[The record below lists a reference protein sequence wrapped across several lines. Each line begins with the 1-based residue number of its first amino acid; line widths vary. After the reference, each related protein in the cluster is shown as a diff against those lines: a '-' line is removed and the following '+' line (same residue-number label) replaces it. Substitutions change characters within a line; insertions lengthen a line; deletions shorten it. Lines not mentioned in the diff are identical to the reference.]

1 MRSQLKI
8 IITKIINHIW
18 SLNQKMDNEKNA
30 TQEDESWGEYTKMDK
45 DNKPVSKE
53 QREKEKR
60 HWNKKNIEEATR
72 KINKEIYEHDKQ
84 ASIIIKLDDLSIM
97 INTKISRRG
106 IHRGFVNI
114 QEDLNKNILNIEKII
129 LQAYSESNA
138 ETKYNLLIEAKKIM
152 KIQLWG
158 DIRFLMINKAITPGE
173 ITELIRRQKEID
185 KDIERWIA
193 SIS

>member
-30 TQEDESWGEYTKMDK
+30 TQEDESWGEYTKIDK

-53 QREKEKR
+53 QREKERR

-84 ASIIIKLDDLSIM
+84 ATIIIKLDDLSIM
-97 INTKISRRG
+97 INTKISGRG

>member
-30 TQEDESWGEYTKMDK
+30 TQEDESWGEYTKIDK

-53 QREKEKR
+53 QREKERR

-106 IHRGFVNI
+106 IYRGFVNI

>member
-30 TQEDESWGEYTKMDK
+30 TQEDESWGEYTKIDK

-106 IHRGFVNI
+106 IYRGFVNI

>member
-18 SLNQKMDNEKNA
+18 SLNQKMDIEKNVI
-30 TQEDESWGEYTKMDK
+30 QEDESWGEYTKIDK
-45 DNKPVSKE
+45 DNKSVSKE

>member
-30 TQEDESWGEYTKMDK
+30 TQEDESWGEYTKIDK

-138 ETKYNLLIEAKKIM
+138 ETKYNLLIETKKIM

>member
-30 TQEDESWGEYTKMDK
+30 TQEDESWGEYTKIDK

-53 QREKEKR
+53 QREKERR

-84 ASIIIKLDDLSIM
+84 ATIIIKLDDLSIM

-106 IHRGFVNI
+106 IYRGFVNI

>member
-30 TQEDESWGEYTKMDK
+30 TQEDESWGEYTKIDK

-53 QREKEKR
+53 QREKERR

-138 ETKYNLLIEAKKIM
+138 ETKYNLLIETKKIM

>member
-1 MRSQLKI
+1 MKI

-18 SLNQKMDNEKNA
+18 SLNQKMDIEKNVI
-30 TQEDESWGEYTKMDK
+30 QEDESWGEYTKIDK
-45 DNKPVSKE
+45 DNKSVSKE

>member
-1 MRSQLKI
+1 MKI

-30 TQEDESWGEYTKMDK
+30 TQEDESWGEYTKIDK

-53 QREKEKR
+53 QREKERR

>member
-1 MRSQLKI
+1 MKI

-18 SLNQKMDNEKNA
+18 SLNQKRDNEKNVI
-30 TQEDESWGEYTKMDK
+30 QEDESWGEYTKMDK

>member
-1 MRSQLKI
+1 MGSQLKI

-30 TQEDESWGEYTKMDK
+30 TQEDESWGEYTKIDK

>member
-18 SLNQKMDNEKNA
+18 SLNQKMDIEKNVI
-30 TQEDESWGEYTKMDK
+30 QEDESWGEYTKIDK

-53 QREKEKR
+53 QREKERR

>member
-18 SLNQKMDNEKNA
+18 SLNQKMDNEKNVI
-30 TQEDESWGEYTKMDK
+30 QEDESWGEYTKIDK

>member
-30 TQEDESWGEYTKMDK
+30 TQEDESWGEYTKIDK

-53 QREKEKR
+53 QREKERR

>member
-1 MRSQLKI
+1 MGSQLKI

-30 TQEDESWGEYTKMDK
+30 TQEDESWGEYTKIDK

-53 QREKEKR
+53 QREKERR

-129 LQAYSESNA
+129 LQAYSESKA

-185 KDIERWIA
+185 KDIETWIA

>member
-30 TQEDESWGEYTKMDK
+30 TQEDESWGEYTKIDK

-158 DIRFLMINKAITPGE
+158 DIRFLMINKAISPGE

>member
-18 SLNQKMDNEKNA
+18 SLNQKMDIEKNA
-30 TQEDESWGEYTKMDK
+30 TQEDESWGEYTKIDK

-97 INTKISRRG
+97 INTNS
-106 IHRGFVNI
+106 
-114 QEDLNKNILNIEKII
+114 ILKVK
-129 LQAYSESNA
+129 L
-138 ETKYNLLIEAKKIM
+138 
-152 KIQLWG
+152 
-158 DIRFLMINKAITPGE
+158 
-173 ITELIRRQKEID
+173 
-185 KDIERWIA
+185 
-193 SIS
+193 

>member
-18 SLNQKMDNEKNA
+18 SLNQKMDIEKNVI
-30 TQEDESWGEYTKMDK
+30 QEDESWGEYTKIDK
-45 DNKPVSKE
+45 DNKSVSKE

-97 INTKISRRG
+97 INTNS
-106 IHRGFVNI
+106 
-114 QEDLNKNILNIEKII
+114 ILKVK
-129 LQAYSESNA
+129 L
-138 ETKYNLLIEAKKIM
+138 
-152 KIQLWG
+152 
-158 DIRFLMINKAITPGE
+158 
-173 ITELIRRQKEID
+173 
-185 KDIERWIA
+185 
-193 SIS
+193 

>member
-1 MRSQLKI
+1 MKI
-8 IITKIINHIW
+8 IITKIII
-18 SLNQKMDNEKNA
+18 EKNVI
-30 TQEDESWGEYTKMDK
+30 QEDESWGEYTKIDK
-45 DNKPVSKE
+45 DNKSVSKE

>member
-30 TQEDESWGEYTKMDK
+30 TQEDESWGEYTKIDK

-53 QREKEKR
+53 QREKERR

-114 QEDLNKNILNIEKII
+114 QEDLNKNILNTEKII

>member
-1 MRSQLKI
+1 MKI

-18 SLNQKMDNEKNA
+18 SLNQKMDNEKNVI
-30 TQEDESWGEYTKMDK
+30 QEDESWGEYTKIDK

-53 QREKEKR
+53 QREKERR

>member
-1 MRSQLKI
+1 MKI

-30 TQEDESWGEYTKMDK
+30 TQEDESWGEYTKIDK
-45 DNKPVSKE
+45 DNKPVSNE
-53 QREKEKR
+53 QREKERR

-129 LQAYSESNA
+129 LQAYSESKA

>member
-1 MRSQLKI
+1 MKI

-30 TQEDESWGEYTKMDK
+30 TQEDESWGEYTKIDK

-53 QREKEKR
+53 QREKERR

-114 QEDLNKNILNIEKII
+114 QEDLNKNILNTEKII

>member
-1 MRSQLKI
+1 MKI

-30 TQEDESWGEYTKMDK
+30 TQEDESWGEYTKIDK

-60 HWNKKNIEEATR
+60 HWNKKNIEEATK

-97 INTKISRRG
+97 INTNS
-106 IHRGFVNI
+106 
-114 QEDLNKNILNIEKII
+114 ILKV
-129 LQAYSESNA
+129 
-138 ETKYNLLIEAKKIM
+138 K
-152 KIQLWG
+152 
-158 DIRFLMINKAITPGE
+158 F
-173 ITELIRRQKEID
+173 
-185 KDIERWIA
+185 
-193 SIS
+193 

>member
-30 TQEDESWGEYTKMDK
+30 TQEDESWGEYTKIDK

>member
-18 SLNQKMDNEKNA
+18 SLNQKRDNEKNVI
-30 TQEDESWGEYTKMDK
+30 QEDESWGEYTKMDK

-84 ASIIIKLDDLSIM
+84 ATIIIKLDDLSIM